1 MRPISPASATSSR
14 RSHAAGARV
23 FHFDIGDGHFIPEIT
38 VGPIVL
44 ASISPLVHGWGGV
57 LDCHLMV
64 SEPERHFEAVAKA
77 GGDSVTF
84 HVEACDDP
92 RRAIAR
98 ARELGLSVGVA
109 CNPDTPVEDLA
120 AAAEGADLAL
130 CMSIEPG
137 YSGQEFRPDA
147 LARIEQLATAPA
159 RRGAGAGRRWG
170 QRRRR
175 SLPRGTPAPICSS
188 PGARSSGATTLR
200 TDTRSSLPRSR
211 NTHVA
216 DGLRESA
223 VWRRLAS
230 HYAEIRDL
238 QLRDLFES
246 DPGRGERMTLE
257 AGGLYLDYSKHR
269 VTSDTLQLLRELA
282 AERGFEER
290 TQAMFRGEAVNVS
303 EGRSALHVALRM
315 PSSRSLIVGGVDV
328 VKEVHEELDR
338 LTAFTEAVRS
348 GEWVGA
354 TGSRI
359 RAVVNIGIGGSDL
372 GPAMTC
378 EALRPYA
385 TKEIQVRF
393 VSNVD
398 PADLEEAVRHLD
410 PAETLFVVVSKTMST
425 LETMANARAAREWA
439 AAALGDE
446 GAQRHFAGVAAN
458 AEAGAKVGIPPER
471 VFRLWDWVGGRTSLC
486 SAVGL
491 SVVIAVGSEKFREL
505 LAGFH
510 AVDEHFSN
518 APLDENLP
526 ALCGLL
532 SFWYRN
538 FFEAQSTAVFP
549 YSHQLRLLP
558 AYLQQLW
565 MESNGK
571 RVAATG
577 EPIEVDTGSV
587 LWGGEGTNAQHAVFQ
602 LLHQGTV
609 LCPADLIGFA
619 RPSEAPG
626 DRHDLLAANLFAQS
640 EALAFGRTAEELED
654 AGVPPQAIPHR
665 VMPGNRPTSVILAE
679 QLTPASLGAL
689 VALYEH
695 SVFTQ
700 AAIWGIDPFD
710 QWGVELGKELAAKI
724 APELEPGSAG
734 ELQHDSSTN
743 ALIGRYKTLRAS
755 SDDDT

>member
-1 MRPISPASATSSR
+1 M
-14 RSHAAGARV
+14 
-23 FHFDIGDGHFIPEIT
+23 
-38 VGPIVL
+38 
-44 ASISPLVHGWGGV
+44 
-57 LDCHLMV
+57 
-64 SEPERHFEAVAKA
+64 
-77 GGDSVTF
+77 
-84 HVEACDDP
+84 
-92 RRAIAR
+92 
-98 ARELGLSVGVA
+98 
-109 CNPDTPVEDLA
+109 
-120 AAAEGADLAL
+120 
-130 CMSIEPG
+130 
-137 YSGQEFRPDA
+137 
-147 LARIEQLATAPA
+147 
-159 RRGAGAGRRWG
+159 
-170 QRRRR
+170 
-175 SLPRGTPAPICSS
+175 
-188 PGARSSGATTLR
+188 
-200 TDTRSSLPRSR
+200 
-211 NTHVA
+211 A

-223 VWRRLAS
+223 TWRRLAS
-230 HYAEIRDL
+230 HYTEIRDL
-238 QLRDLFES
+238 HLRELFEA
-246 DPGRGERMTLE
+246 DPRRGEQMTLE
-257 AGGLYLDYSKHR
+257 AAGLHLDYAKHR
-269 VTSDTLQLLRELA
+269 VTDETLRLLRELA
-282 AERGFEER
+282 AERGLAER
-290 TQAMFRGEAVNVS
+290 IQAMFRGERVNVS

-315 PSSRSLIVGGVDV
+315 PRTRSLVVDGVDV

-338 LTAFTEAVRS
+338 VTGFAEQVRS
-348 GEWVGA
+348 GDWVGA

-378 EALRPYA
+378 EALKPYV
-385 TKEIQVRF
+385 TKEIDVRF

-398 PADLEEAVRHLD
+398 PADLDEAVSDLD

-471 VFRLWDWVGGRTSLC
+471 MFRLWDWVGGRTSLC

-491 SVVIAVGSEKFREL
+491 SVVIAVGAERFREL

-510 AVDEHFSN
+510 ALDEHFSS
-518 APLDENLP
+518 APAGENL
-526 ALCGLL
+526 AAVCGLL

-538 FFEAQSTAVFP
+538 FFEAQSTAVFA

-571 RVAATG
+571 RVTATG

-619 RPSEAPG
+619 QPSG
-626 DRHDLLAANLFAQS
+626 DDGERHDLLAANLFAQA

-654 AGVPPQAIPHR
+654 AGVPQETIPHR

-679 QLTPASLGAL
+679 RLTPATLGAL

-724 APELEPGSAG
+724 APELEPEWTH
-734 ELQHDSSTN
+734 ELRHDSSTN
-743 ALIGRYKTLRAS
+743 ALIDRYRRLRSGGGRGHGT
-755 SDDDT
+755 